1 MLDRVPIA
9 IGLIAALAG
18 LPPAAAA
25 ARQPAAPA
33 APAAAPGELVL
44 EGDNTIAVTINGQ
57 PLRLEVS
64 PDAFGVLAINHDVA
78 RRLRLS
84 RQVERRW
91 QFGRK
96 GVTGGGS
103 LALIDFGAGQ
113 QQALVTWVPGRTA
126 STKADGEIG
135 VHLLPYGRVTFAL
148 RPPGDGAQHVHR
160 FPLKLAARRYA
171 ARLGAEIPVG
181 KKKLLMI
188 FVPNR
193 AENLITAGTA
203 NFIATHQDGR
213 FEPGSQ
219 GIAVMNLG
227 VERPT
232 RMMRIAN
239 PIMLGD
245 IAVNRF
251 AVRIEDY
258 GEPSSVGEIS
268 ADEPY
273 FDNDEIIVSR
283 RKPRGRPDLMT
294 RIGREQFAH
303 CSRLTYDLAAMEL
316 VLTCRP
322 APD

>member
-1 MLDRVPIA
+1 M
-9 IGLIAALAG
+9 GLIGALAG
-18 LPPAAAA
+18 LLPSVAAAQDPAALS
-25 ARQPAAPA
+25 APA
-33 APAAAPGELVL
+33 AVPGELVL
-44 EGDNTIAVTINGQ
+44 EGDNLIAVTINGQ
-57 PLRLEVS
+57 PLLLEVS

-78 RRLRLS
+78 RRLRL
-84 RQVERRW
+84 RPHLVRRW

-96 GVTGGGS
+96 GITGAGEI
-103 LALIDFGAGQ
+103 ALIDFGAGPQ
-113 QQALVTWVPGRTA
+113 EAMVTWVPGRSA
-126 STKADGEIG
+126 SAKADGQIG
-135 VHLLPYGRVTFAL
+135 VHLLPWGRVTFAL
-148 RPPGDGAQHVHR
+148 RQPGNEAQLVHR

-188 FVPNR
+188 LVPDR
-193 AENLITAGTA
+193 AENLITADTA
-203 NFIATHQDGR
+203 NFIATHQDGG
-213 FEPGSQ
+213 FAPGSE
-219 GIAVMNLG
+219 GIALMSFGL
-227 VERPT
+227 ERPT
-232 RMMRIAN
+232 RTMRIAN

-258 GEPSSVGEIS
+258 GDPSSVGEIS

-273 FDNDEIIVSR
+273 FDENEIIVSR

-294 RIGREQFAH
+294 RIGRDQFAH

-316 VLTCRP
+316 VLTCGP